1 MTRGQ
6 RGWLFL
12 SLFGLSPFHLA
23 GFDRRTGELA
33 MNSNAQIYEAVTA
46 RILECLDKGVVP
58 WRKPWAVQ
66 APQNLSSG
74 HVYRGINPILLS
86 CTAFSSPYWVTYK
99 QAKALG
105 GNVKR
110 GESGTP
116 IVFWKVVERKQA
128 KDNEDDRYFL
138 LQRFYV
144 FNVEQ
149 TEGIY
154 VPKVEPRTFDPI
166 AECEKVVSTYQN
178 PPSIVHRATQACYM
192 PALDRIWMPAREAFT
207 KPAEYYSTLFHELAH
222 STGGANRLARKG
234 VVDCNA
240 FASHTYSF
248 EELVAECT
256 SAFLAAQAGISS
268 EVIDNSAAYIQSW
281 ARKLRSEPK
290 WMVNAA
296 SQAAK
301 AADLIL
307 GKLATTGE
315 SSSRSEAA

>member
-1 MTRGQ
+1 MT
-6 RGWLFL
+6 
-12 SLFGLSPFHLA
+12 
-23 GFDRRTGELA
+23 T
-33 MNSNAQIYEAVTA
+33 NAEIYESVTV
-46 RILECLDKGVVP
+46 RILDCLDKGVVP

-86 CTAFSSPYWVTYK
+86 CTPFSSPYWVTYK

-138 LQRFYV
+138 LQRFHV

-154 VPKVEPRTFDPI
+154 VPKVEPRMFDPI
-166 AECEKVVSTYQN
+166 AECEKVVSAYKD
-178 PPSIVHRATQACYM
+178 PPSIVHVGGQACYM
-192 PALDRIWMPAREAFT
+192 PSVDRIWMPAREAFT

-222 STGGANRLARKG
+222 STGAANRLARKG
-234 VVDCNA
+234 VTDRNA

-248 EELVAECT
+248 EELVAECA

-268 EVIDNSAAYIQSW
+268 EVIDNSAAYIKSW

-307 GKLATTGE
+307 GKLPMTSAE
-315 SSSRSEAA
+315 PVSQEKAA